1 MRIKI
6 NQYDMLHFRNLCLLF
21 AVVFLVGLTPP
32 EDSLK
37 ITYIGNCGFLYENK
51 NFKIIIDPF
60 GTQYGELFQLP
71 SSQLMGKIVAG
82 LPPFDNVQL
91 LLISHFHGDHF
102 DSKLTEQFLL
112 HNKSAILICPSQ
124 VLNVLKDSCRY
135 LESIKSRIIIPSME
149 NGKFDSVQL
158 KGLNL
163 KVLKLQHGSTRN
175 LETLSYSEYT
185 DYEKTENLGFVFQMS
200 GKYVFHQ
207 GDGSLKLNR
216 NLIKSINTKLD
227 IAHLGFFDKD
237 STSLALLYNVMKARN
252 IIVMHSFK
260 LDKSAESEKL
270 KKLNGNLIVYDK
282 ELDFRKF

>member
-1 MRIKI
+1 
-6 NQYDMLHFRNLCLLF
+6 MLHFRNLCLLF
-21 AVVFLVGLTPP
+21 AVVFLVGFTPP

-51 NFKIIIDPF
+51 NRKIIIDPF
-60 GTQYGELFQLP
+60 GTQYGEVFELP
-71 SSQLMGKIVAG
+71 SSQLTGKIVAG
-82 LPPFDNVQL
+82 LPPFDNIQL

-124 VLNVLKDSCRY
+124 VLKVLKDSCRN
-135 LESIKSRIIIPSME
+135 LELIKSRIIIPSME

-175 LETLSYSEYT
+175 FETLSYSEYT
-185 DYEKTENLGFVFQMS
+185 DYEKTENFGFVFQMS

-237 STSLALLYNVMKARN
+237 STSLSLLYNVMKARN

-260 LDKSAESEKL
+260 PDKSAESEKL